1 MLIALISI
9 VDYFLV
15 LNDMVEEMG
24 DFLKTKHNIEE
35 YAHVALPT
43 QVNMK
48 LCKVLCSKIHTEI
61 PEVNFVTL
69 SEALR
74 TQRSPEIVLG
84 CFFLRG
90 LSYLHTLN
98 GMFWVPVVSRG
109 R

>member
-1 MLIALISI
+1 
-9 VDYFLV
+9 
-15 LNDMVEEMG
+15 MVEEMG

-48 LCKVLCSKIHTEI
+48 LCKVLCSKIYTEI

-84 CFFLRG
+84 CFLFRGVFLIYMH
-90 LSYLHTLN
+90 S
-98 GMFWVPVVSRG
+98 VVCFG
-109 R
+109 YQLYPGADKFYV